1 MKQVSTMKLARWA
14 SAEDLPVAGMCFVED
29 APGLPESLTGLHVA
43 MGAGDEARVAELLER
58 GAERVLLGDLALDS
72 AAVGRLVGQHGGERI
87 GIWVRAARADVRWT
101 LADEA
106 PNAGFK
112 CMLPTVAVAGW
123 EMLKSDGS
131 SAGTRVEWWIGQVLD
146 KGVSMALIGIDMGD
160 NDLNICATL
169 ILEHGD
175 KLWFS
180 PRRAPDAD
188 LEPWV
193 KWGQVRQLVW
203 PAPNNRDEAEMAR
216 VCASALVMVEDEEE
230 EEEIV
235 ADEEADDVGDGG
247 EPTVQ
252 A

>member
-14 SAEDLPVAGMCFVED
+14 SMEDLPVEGVCFVED
-29 APGLPESLTGLHVA
+29 APDLPESLAQLNVA
-43 MGAGDEARVAELLER
+43 MGAGSEERVAELLAR
-58 GAERVLLGDLALDS
+58 GAERVLVGDLALDS
-72 AAVGRLVGQHGGERI
+72 AAIRRLVELHGGERI
-87 GIWVRAARADVRWT
+87 GIWVRAERAEVTWT

-123 EMLKSDGS
+123 EILMNDGS
-131 SAGTRVEWWIGQVLD
+131 RVDTRVEWWIGQVMAQ
-146 KGVSMALIGIDMGD
+146 GISMALISIDMGER
-160 NDLNICATL
+160 DLNICATL

-180 PRRAPDAD
+180 PLAKPDAD

-193 KWGQVRQLVW
+193 KWGQLRQLVL
-203 PAPNNRDEAEMAR
+203 PSPNERDEAEMAR
-216 VCASALVMVEDEEE
+216 VCASAMILVEDEE
-230 EEEIV
+230 V
-235 ADEEADDVGDGG
+235 AAEADDAGNDG
-247 EPTVQ
+247 EPIVQ